1 MADTYASKE
10 EYIVKLKEIID
21 AESKIDRLNTE
32 VIAESNIEYEF
43 EEILEIYCR
52 MKLRVP
58 KTNQQHIRENTM
70 LSIVIPI

>member
-1 MADTYASKE
+1 M
-10 EYIVKLKEIID
+10 KLKEIID